1 MKIRKISKYLKN
13 NRLLLIFL
21 FAIISVPAAAQPEKK
36 VIDQVAAVVGNNVVL
51 LSDIENQYIQL
62 RAQGFFSDKD
72 MKCEILEEMLYQK
85 LLLHQADL
93 DSVEISPKEVED
105 NLNMRVDYYIKQAGD
120 ESKLELLYGKPISE
134 LKEDFRAVI
143 KDQMLTEK
151 MQSKIT
157 ADIKI
162 SPAEIRNFYDD
173 IPKDSLPEIAEEYT
187 IAQIV
192 IYPKKT
198 KESIKAVKEKLEGF
212 KKRIEDGTPFA
223 SLAVLYSQDP
233 GSAKNGG
240 EVGLAGRGDLD
251 PEFAAAAFNLTGNQV
266 SRVVESE
273 FGFHIIQLI
282 EKKGDLINVRH
293 ILIKPEIGNI
303 EIKEARARLDSIRNI
318 IMNPKDTLS
327 FEKAVEYFSQDE
339 DTKYNSGL
347 LINNQTNSIRF
358 HSDEMEPDIL
368 SRISKLTPG
377 QISAPFESTDK
388 LGKTNFKIVK
398 LISKTEKHIAN
409 LKDDYDLIQKL
420 ALNSKKQ
427 DIINEWIKRKQT
439 ETFIRINPPFDNC
452 VFELD
457 GWIK

>member
-1 MKIRKISKYLKN
+1 LKN